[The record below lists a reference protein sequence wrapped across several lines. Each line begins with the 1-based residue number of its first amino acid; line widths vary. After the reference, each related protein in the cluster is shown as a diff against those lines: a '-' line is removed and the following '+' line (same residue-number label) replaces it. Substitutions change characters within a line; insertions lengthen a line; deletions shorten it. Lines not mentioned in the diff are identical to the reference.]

1 MITQENLLVHELI
14 GLDATVLKS
23 NNKQIVGI
31 SGKIIDETKS
41 MFSLDTKN
49 GIKKIPKQNTEWK
62 FTFDKNES
70 IVNGNLLIKRPHE
83 RLGGKA

>member
-70 IVNGNLLIKRPHE
+70 IINGNLLVKRPHE

>member
-70 IVNGNLLIKRPHE
+70 IVNGNLLVKRPHE